1 MPRLKIQF
9 RGLFENYL
17 YRYLD
22 VLYLRCKINENYLK
36 TRYFMKHVVDMAW
49 TDKVA
54 FETDI
59 NGHKLIVDANVESG
73 GSDLGPP
80 PKRLMLTALAGCTG
94 IDVIMILKK
103 MKVVPEAFNVIVE
116 ADVTDEHPKHYN
128 KMKVIYQFKGKD
140 LPLDKLE
147 KAVKLSETT
156 YCGVTAVYRKAME
169 METEIRI
176 ID

>member
-1 MPRLKIQF
+1 
-9 RGLFENYL
+9 
-17 YRYLD
+17 
-22 VLYLRCKINENYLK
+22 
-36 TRYFMKHVVDMAW
+36 MKHIVDLAW

-54 FETDI
+54 FEGDMD
-59 NGHKLIVDANVESG
+59 GHKVIVDVKKESG
-73 GSDLGPP
+73 GSDLGPS

-103 MKVVPEAFNVIVE
+103 MKIVPDALNVIVE
-116 ADVTDEHPKHYN
+116 ADLTDEHPKHYT

-140 LPLDKLE
+140 LPMDKLE

-156 YCGVTAVYRKAME
+156 YCGVTAAYRKAME

-176 ID
+176 VE